1 MINKNNDIKPNLK
14 ENIKSIKAMLPVEKS
29 FDIIGRE
36 LDIGE
41 KKAYLL
47 FVDGFAKDDIMLKLL
62 EVLQAVKKEDNINS
76 IKALINKK
84 IAYIEVETFD
94 NFSDMKLS
102 VLSGAEIL
110 LIDGESTGIIID
122 AREYPVRSPEESQ
135 VEKVTRGS
143 RDGLVETV
151 VFNTALIRRRVRD
164 SGLTFE
170 MKNVGTRSK
179 TDVAI
184 GYISDLVDKQL
195 LENIKKKIDEIDTPS
210 LLMAEKSLEELILKK
225 RWYNPLPQVKFTE
238 RPDVAAA
245 HLMEGHIVI
254 IVDTSPSVIILP
266 TTIFYFSQYAE
277 DYYQNPLVGTFTRFV
292 RFLAMAVSLFLTPL
306 WLYFAQNSQNL
317 PDFLSFIG
325 VNEAATFP
333 LLVQFL
339 LLEFGIELLKMS
351 SLHTPQNLGA
361 SFGIIGGLIVGE
373 MAMKVGF
380 FNVEPIFYTAVT
392 AIAEF
397 CIPSVEFASA
407 IRVFRLF
414 ILILTGLFGHWGLL
428 IGIIIMLI
436 ITYNTNTFDK
446 RRRYTWPLFPF
457 DPSALLNVLIRRP
470 IHDIKEKD
478 EKKEKKN

>member
-1 MINKNNDIKPNLK
+1 MLKKNLK
-14 ENIKSIKAMLPVEKS
+14 DNIDKIKQLLPVEKS

-36 LDIGE
+36 VTIGE
-41 KKAYLL
+41 KQAYLL
-47 FVDGFAKDDIMLKLL
+47 FVDGFAKDDIMLRVL
-62 EVLQAVKKEDNINS
+62 EDLQSVKKEDNINT
-76 IKALINKK
+76 IKALIDKK
-84 IAYIEVETFD
+84 IAYIEVETF
-94 NFSDMKLS
+94 NKLDKLKMS

-110 LIDGESTGIIID
+110 IIEGEDTGIIID

-184 GYISDLVDKQL
+184 GYISDLVDDEL
-195 LENIKKKIDEIDTPS
+195 LQDLKNKIDEIDIPS

-254 IVDTSPSVIILP
+254 IVDTSPSVMILP
-266 TTIFYFSQYAE
+266 TTVFYFSQYAE
-277 DYYQNPLVGTFTRFV
+277 DYYQNPLVGTFTRFM
-292 RFLAMAVSLFLTPL
+292 RFLSILVSLFLTPI
-306 WLYFAQNSQNL
+306 WLLLAENSDKL
-317 PDFLSFIG
+317 PEFINFIG
-325 VNEAATFP
+325 VKEDAAFP

-373 MAMKVGF
+373 MAIKVGF
-380 FNVEPIFYTAVT
+380 FSVEPIFYTAVT
-392 AIAEF
+392 AISEF

-414 ILILTGLFGHWGLL
+414 LLILTGLFWHWGFL
-428 IGIIIMLI
+428 IGLIIILL
-436 ITYNTNTFDK
+436 ITYNTYTFDK
-446 RRRYTWPLFPF
+446 KRKYTWPLIPF
-457 DPSALLNVLIRRP
+457 HGKALLNVLIRRP
-470 IHDIKEKD
+470 IHDIKKTG
-478 EKKEKKN
+478 KNK